1 MREVVSLHIGQA
13 GVQIGNSCWELY
25 CLEHD
30 IKPDGSM
37 QEEQTAKGRD
47 DSFSTFFSEIG
58 GSGKYVP
65 RAIFVDLEPT
75 VIDEIRSGSY
85 RQLFHPN
92 QMVTG
97 NEDAANNYAR
107 GHFSVGRT
115 KIDEVVEKIRK
126 LTEACSSLQG
136 IFAFRSFGGG
146 MIYFPPS
153 YDCRIW
159 KEELPSPMSQKKQEV
174 ELKKEGTKFRSELQL
189 CPMLLLV

>member
-115 KIDEVVEKIRK
+115 KIDEVGWSTKNVEPLKRK
-126 LTEACSSLQG
+126 CLNESSRPFAVCSSC
-136 IFAFRSFGGG
+136 
-146 MIYFPPS
+146 M
-153 YDCRIW
+153 
-159 KEELPSPMSQKKQEV
+159 LPSGLMSCSRQ
-174 ELKKEGTKFRSELQL
+174 
-189 CPMLLLV
+189 